1 MTKKIKIKI
10 EIKISQMEDETEPDF
25 HFKVGVR
32 DDDELA
38 LHHRPR
44 LYNLKSNRNWEFL
57 KQFNTEL
64 KLETFIVTYTH
75 NMIPTYGHQESKCS
89 NHDTG
94 ITKLMGTTSAHPQN
108 V

>member
-1 MTKKIKIKI
+1 
-10 EIKISQMEDETEPDF
+10 MEDETEPDF